1 MAPNR
6 PATSTK
12 HKKINKWLNLRNGY
26 WKRMIVTFLVNFA
39 LNIAYFSPIQIPI
52 KWLPLLDLKLYFEG
66 WIAQTQFKWNF
77 RLSISF
83 ETHVWDLLDVL
94 MALHST
100 LLRCTSLKL
109 RSWGAQFSG
118 IVACA
123 RKRPLS
129 SLLSPSTPRSFSLL
143 LQLSRRTRL
152 QTLLCYAG

>member
-52 KWLPLLDLKLYFEG
+52 KWLPLLDLKLCFEG

-118 IVACA
+118 IMACA
-123 RKRPLS
+123 RKRPIY